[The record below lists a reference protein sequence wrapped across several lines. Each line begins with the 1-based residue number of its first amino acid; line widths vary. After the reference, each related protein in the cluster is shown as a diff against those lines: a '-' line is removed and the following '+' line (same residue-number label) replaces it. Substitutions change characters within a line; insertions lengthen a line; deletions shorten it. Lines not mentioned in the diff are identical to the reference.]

1 MHQRSRRLR
10 LTAALAATLVL
21 AACSGN
27 DNTGSSPSAAPPT
40 TAPASAESM
49 APESMAPAS
58 ATPAA
63 MTDVTFRLN
72 WVIAGN
78 HAPFFLAQQQG
89 FWEDCGLNVSIAAGK
104 GSGDTA
110 QLVANGSQDFGLTDA
125 VSIAASRTKGLPV
138 TSLGVLYQSNPA
150 SIVSYKDAGITTLDA
165 VKGKTFGAVPGGSPY
180 LLLKALFQEQGIA
193 DGDYR
198 EVTVPAPGIAQ
209 LKAGQVDFIT
219 FFANEAANVDPDP
232 EANLNVLP
240 FKDFGQDIYGLAIA
254 SNDTY
259 IADHPDQVRC
269 FVDGVRR
276 GLQAAKDDPD
286 GALNALYEAAPE
298 TKDKADAMRQ
308 LLDGV
313 YDYTGSSYLEQNADK
328 WDATQNVLADAGII
342 ENTIDANEF
351 FTDDYQQ

>member
-1 MHQRSRRLR
+1 MHQRSRHLH
-10 LTAALAATLVL
+10 LVATLAAVVALAA
-21 AACSGN
+21 CG
-27 DNTGSSPSAAPPT
+27 GSTAT
-40 TAPASAESM
+40 TAPTEAPATAAPTEAASM
-49 APESMAPAS
+49 APEL
-58 ATPAA
+58 ATPMA

-89 FWEDCGLNVSIAAGK
+89 FWESCGLNVTMAAGK

-150 SIVSYKDAGITTLDA
+150 SIVSFKEKGITTLED

-180 LLLKALFQEQGIA
+180 LLLKALFKEQGIA
-193 DGDYR
+193 DSDYR

-219 FFANEAANVDPDP
+219 FFGNEAANIDPNVD
-232 EANLNVLP
+232 ENLNVLP

-254 SNDTY
+254 SNDTF
-259 IADHPDQVRC
+259 IAEHPDEVRC
-269 FVDGVRR
+269 FVSGVKQ
-276 GLQAAKDDPD
+276 GLEAAQADPQAALD
-286 GALNALYEAAPE
+286 ALYAAAPE
-298 TKDKADAMRQ
+298 TKDKADGMAQ

-313 YDYTGSSYLEQNADK
+313 WDYTGTTFLAQTADK
-328 WDATQNVLADAGII
+328 WDATQQVLADAGII
-342 ENTIDANEF
+342 TDTIEPDQF
-351 FTDDYQQ
+351 FTNDYQQ